1 MMTKPAQ
8 STETAEEVYLGYRI
22 HKLEG
27 VYIAVPLAWA
37 GDRGE
42 TIAACDLPTLR
53 KEIRRW
59 WYLLGA

>member
-8 STETAEEVYLGYRI
+8 TTATEEEVYLGYRI
-22 HKLEG
+22 HRLEG
-27 VYIAVPLAWA
+27 VYLAVPLAWA
-37 GDRGE
+37 GERGE